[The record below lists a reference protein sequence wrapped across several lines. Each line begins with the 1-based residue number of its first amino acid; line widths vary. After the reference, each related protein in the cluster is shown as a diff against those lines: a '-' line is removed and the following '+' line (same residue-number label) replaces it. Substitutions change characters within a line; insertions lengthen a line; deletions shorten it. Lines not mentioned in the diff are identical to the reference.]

1 MSAMTQAETALHQQ
15 LTQAQQELAA
25 TMRVLDASSTMLAE
39 AQQEIERLN
48 AVVQRYE
55 CGVTNMKAGTKEG
68 A

>member
-1 MSAMTQAETALHQQ
+1 MSDMTQAETELRR
-15 LTQAQQELAA
+15 ELAA

-39 AQQEIERLN
+39 AQQEIARLN

-68 A
+68 G